1 MLILIKIFVPI
12 LDVRARRRAR
22 CCVEQL
28 HARSLSASDGRRSK
42 QVSRLIFVSSVFRK
56 LHESISAA
64 FLQDCHVGI
73 RGHPTHLSS
82 SSSWGV
88 SHASLAAPSFASL
101 GLNTELKVEATF
113 SASFTL
119 LLVLACSFSRAA
131 LHLNDMNTTRMDI
144 E

>member
-1 MLILIKIFVPI
+1 MSQSQQHSCKTVTPGSVAIL
-12 LDVRARRRAR
+12 LT
-22 CCVEQL
+22 
-28 HARSLSASDGRRSK
+28 SAHRHLGAFHT
-42 QVSRLIFVSSVFRK
+42 RLW
-56 LHESISAA
+56 
-64 FLQDCHVGI
+64 Q
-73 RGHPTHLSS
+73 P
-82 SSSWGV
+82 
-88 SHASLAAPSFASL
+88 PSFASL